1 MREESSCLKATKSG
15 ASAIESQDFNP
26 NVCESESELYAGDMS
41 KLVTEYSFSEIVTKT
56 WGSAWDQIHTILK
69 TIRQFLFKVWK
80 YKHYKLAMYN
90 YFLTQVKHTKFHIT
104 QDSSV

>member
-56 WGSAWDQIHTILK
+56 
-69 TIRQFLFKVWK
+69 
-80 YKHYKLAMYN
+80 
-90 YFLTQVKHTKFHIT
+90 
-104 QDSSV
+104 